1 MDHAVAPPVAPIAPS
16 LLALLPLYGGLV
28 VLTGFLG
35 NKQIDLGSF
44 AMEVGLL
51 AYIGV
56 VALSSA
62 VAELHGRKLAD
73 RLVLFGFIPVLAAM
87 ALIALVLALPYS
99 QRMDAEHVAAFDTI
113 FAQSPRIMLA
123 GIAAYF
129 VSVFLNVRIFDW
141 LRGWGKQKNP
151 GGNGALMLR
160 GAIASAAA
168 QSVDGLIFVSFAFYG
183 VFPIAPLLMGQIGAK
198 IFLSF
203 TAVPLLIHAAV
214 RVGRRLDRETGA

>member
-1 MDHAVAPPVAPIAPS
+1 MDHVAAKPSSPIAPS

-35 NKQIDLGSF
+35 NKQIDLGNF

-62 VAELHGRKLAD
+62 ATELHGRELAD
-73 RLVLFGFIPVLAAM
+73 RLVLFGFLPILASM
-87 ALIALVLALPYS
+87 ALIALVLAFPYS
-99 QRMDAEHVAAFDTI
+99 ARMEPDRVAAFEMI

-129 VSVFLNVRIFDW
+129 VSVFLNVRIFTW
-141 LRGWGKQKNP
+141 LRGRAGQSNP
-151 GGNGALMLR
+151 GSNGALMLH

-168 QSVDGLIFVSFAFYG
+168 QSVDGLIFVTFAFYG
-183 VFPIAPLLMGQIGAK
+183 VFPILPLLVGQIGAK

-214 RVGRRLDRETGA
+214 RVGHRLDRETGA

>member
-1 MDHAVAPPVAPIAPS
+1 MDRQGPIAAS

-35 NKQIDLGSF
+35 NKQVDLGPF
-44 AMEVGLL
+44 AMELGLL

-62 VAELHGRKLAD
+62 IAELHGQKLAN
-73 RLVLFGFIPVLAAM
+73 RLVLFGFLPTLASM

-99 QRMDAEHVAAFDTI
+99 ERMGPQRVEAFGII

-129 VSVFLNVRIFDW
+129 VSVFLNVRVFSW
-141 LRGWGKQKNP
+141 LKGRSADGSGS
-151 GGNGALMLR
+151 LMLR
-160 GAIASAAA
+160 GAIASAVA
-168 QSVDGLIFVSFAFYG
+168 QTVDGLIFVIIAFLG
-183 VFPIAPLLMGQIGAK
+183 VFPILPILVGQILAK
-198 IFLSF
+198 LVLSF
-203 TAVPLLIHAAV
+203 TAVPLLIRIAV
-214 RVGRRLDRETGA
+214 TAGRKLDEE